1 MVSLSNAITIGAAL
15 AGIGLFFGLGGAS
28 GIGNRIGTGLRSF
41 GESLASGISG
51 TVLDGVSQTFGL
63 QTAAGQDGNLQGAT
77 EEYNQRIEELKQGG
91 TVITPEVALSVAR
104 QTSPTEKL
112 PIAAAFT
119 APVQAGAISQ
129 QFAERYS
136 FQPPTPKGVLDV
148 SKAFAAPSTFSPSS
162 AEIQRRAASNFGGFG
177 SIGNQNTALA
187 QAIEAS
193 AAAFPEY
200 FG

>member
-1 MVSLSNAITIGAAL
+1 MVSLSNALAIGAAL

-28 GIGNRIGTGLRSF
+28 GIGGRIGGGIRSF
-41 GESLASGISG
+41 GESLAAGISG

-63 QTAAGQDGNLQGAT
+63 QTAAGQDGNLQGVAG
-77 EEYNQRIEELKQGG
+77 EYNQRIEQLKEGG
-91 TVITPEVALSVAR
+91 TIITPEVALDVAR

-112 PIAAAFT
+112 PIAAAFQV
-119 APVQAGAISQ
+119 PVQAGVVSQ

-136 FQPPTPKGVLDV
+136 FQPPTPEGVLDV
-148 SKAFAAPSTFSPSS
+148 SKIFASPTIFSPTG
-162 AEIQRRAASNFGGFG
+162 ANLQQRAASNFGGFG

-187 QAIEAS
+187 QAIEAN
-193 AAAFPEY
+193 AAQFPEY

>member
-41 GESLASGISG
+41 GESITQGLTGSIVDS
-51 TVLDGVSQTFGL
+51 FGL
-63 QTAAGQDGNLQGAT
+63 QTNAGQDGNLQGISSAAQ
-77 EEYNQRIEELKQGG
+77 EYNQRIEELKEGG
-91 TVITPEVALSVAR
+91 TVITPDIALNVAR

-119 APVQAGAISQ
+119 APVQAGAVSQ

-136 FQPPTPKGVLDV
+136 FQPPTLKGVLDV
-148 SKAFAAPSTFSPSS
+148 SKAFAAPSTFTPSN

-193 AAAFPEY
+193 AKQFPEY

>member
-41 GESLASGISG
+41 GESITQGLTGSIVDS
-51 TVLDGVSQTFGL
+51 FGL
-63 QTAAGQDGNLQGAT
+63 QTNAGQDGNLQGISSAAQ
-77 EEYNQRIEELKQGG
+77 EYNQRIEELKEGG
-91 TVITPEVALSVAR
+91 TVITPDIALNVAR

-119 APVQAGAISQ
+119 APVQAGAVSQ

-136 FQPPTPKGVLDV
+136 FQPPTSKGVLDV
-148 SKAFAAPSTFSPSS
+148 SKAFAAPSTFTPSN

-193 AAAFPEY
+193 AKQFPEY

>member
-41 GESLASGISG
+41 GESITQGLTGSIVDS
-51 TVLDGVSQTFGL
+51 FGL
-63 QTAAGQDGNLQGAT
+63 QTNAGQDGNLQGISSAAQ
-77 EEYNQRIEELKQGG
+77 EYNQRIEELKQGG

-187 QAIEAS
+187 QAIQAS
-193 AAAFPEY
+193 AAQFPEY